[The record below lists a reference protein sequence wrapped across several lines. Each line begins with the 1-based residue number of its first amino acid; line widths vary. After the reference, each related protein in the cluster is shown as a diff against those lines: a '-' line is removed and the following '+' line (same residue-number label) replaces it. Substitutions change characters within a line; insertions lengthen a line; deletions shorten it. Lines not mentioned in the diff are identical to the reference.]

1 MKAGKPFFFSLIVLI
16 AAIAAFYPPE
26 RPGTKEQIQL
36 ATMMEGLRQ
45 YHFMPKEVNDAFS
58 AAVFQEYLD
67 RLDGGKRFF
76 TRTDVETL
84 NAFKLDID
92 DEINRRSF
100 EFFNAASDRFATSVD
115 RTEGWFREILEKPF
129 NFEIDEHMET
139 DAEKLDWAANEQ
151 ELKERW
157 RQQLKYEVLSRFAD
171 KIEDRQNGVEELQDK
186 SMEDLEADCRK
197 AVLERYQD
205 WYERLQK
212 TKNSE
217 YFSEYLSTIANLYDP
232 HSEYFEPVEKQNF
245 DITMAGKLEGIGA
258 RLQTDKDNTKVVSII
273 TGGPAWKQKE
283 LEVNDVI
290 LKVAQGD
297 AEAEVVTGLSIND
310 VVSKIRG
317 DKGTI
322 VRLTVRKVDG
332 STKVISITRD
342 EVVLD
347 EGFAKSVILSD
358 ASSPNRVG
366 YIRLPRFYA
375 DFESAAGRSCAVDM
389 AREIDK
395 LKNESVDGLIIDL
408 RNNGGGSLRDVVT
421 MTGYFIEKGPIVQVK
436 SKSGRASVHQDR
448 DPSVKWDGPVI
459 VLVNEFS
466 ASASEIMAA
475 ALQDYERA
483 VIVGSPS
490 TFGKGTVQRF
500 FDMDN
505 AVSGNDDI
513 KPLGQ
518 VKLTIQKFYRI
529 DGGSTQLKGV
539 VPDIIL
545 PDNYSKLDIGE
556 KENPFSMPWTEIEP
570 VEHDQRVYRV
580 DGYLNKLRE
589 LSQERVRESAAFQ
602 LTEANAMR
610 FKTQQEQTTY
620 PLKLDYF
627 QAYVKEKKAEADRYK
642 DIYTPDESLTVYNP
656 AVDLPRIQQDSAK
669 IASNEDFLTQVKK
682 DAYIDETINIM
693 SDMIRLEGDYARNSR
708 KKVK

>member
-1 MKAGKPFFFSLIVLI
+1 MKPGKPIFLSLIALV
-16 AAIAAFYPPE
+16 AIAAFFYPPE

-45 YHFMPKEVNDAFS
+45 YHYMPREVNDEFS
-58 AAVFQEYLD
+58 DVVFREFLD

-76 TRTDVETL
+76 ARQ
-84 NAFKLDID
+84 DID
-92 DEINRRSF
+92 QLNVYHGQIDDQINDRSF
-100 EFFNAASDRFATSVD
+100 EFFNAATDRFDQAID
-115 RTEGWFREILEKPF
+115 RSEGWYRELLDKPF
-129 NFEIDEHMET
+129 NFEIDENLET
-139 DAEKLDWAANEQ
+139 DSDKLQWASSEA

-157 RQQLKYEVLSRFAD
+157 RQQLKYEVLTRLTD
-171 KIEDRQNGVEELQDK
+171 KIEDRQKGVEELQDK
-186 SMEDLEADCRK
+186 TMEELEADSRQ
-197 AVLERYQD
+197 AVLDRYND
-205 WYERLQK
+205 LYERLQK

-217 YFSEYLSTIANLYDP
+217 YFSEYLSTIANLFDP
-232 HSEYFEPVEKQNF
+232 HTEYFEPVEKQNF

-258 RLQTDKDNTKVVSII
+258 RLQTEKEDTKVVSII
-273 TGGPAWKQKE
+273 PGGPAWKQKE
-283 LEVNDVI
+283 LEVNDII

-297 AEAEVVTGLSIND
+297 EEAEVVTGLDIND

-317 DKGTI
+317 DKGT
-322 VRLTVRKVDG
+322 VVNLTVRKADG
-332 STKVISITRD
+332 SIKVISIVRD
-342 EVVLD
+342 EVMLD

-358 ASSPNRVG
+358 ASSSDRIG

-375 DFESAAGRSCAVDM
+375 DFESSDGRSCAVDM
-389 AREIDK
+389 AREIQK

-436 SKSGRASVHQDR
+436 SKNGRPSVHEDR
-448 DPSVKWDGPVI
+448 DPNVEWDGPVI
-459 VLVNEFS
+459 IMVNEFS

-500 FDMDN
+500 FDIDN
-505 AVSGNDDI
+505 AVSGNNDI

-539 VPDIIL
+539 IPDIIL
-545 PDNYSKLDIGE
+545 PDNYAKLDVGE
-556 KENPFSMPWTEIEP
+556 KESEYAMPWTEIDP

-580 DGYLNKLRE
+580 DSYLPKLHD
-589 LSQERVRESAAFQ
+589 LSAQRVKESSTFQ
-602 LTEANAMR
+602 LTEQNAER
-610 FKTQQEQTTY
+610 FRLQRDRSTY

-627 QAYVKEKKAEADRYK
+627 QAYMKERKDEAERYK
-642 DIYTPDESLTVYNP
+642 DIYTPREDLLVKNP
-656 AVDLPRIQQDSAK
+656 AADLAKIGQDSAK
-669 IASNEDFLTQVKK
+669 IASNDDFLDQVRK
-682 DAYIDETINIM
+682 DAYIDETLNIM
-693 SDMIRLEGDYARNSR
+693 RDMIRFDMEYAKSTGKRED
-708 KKVK
+708 